1 MADIKTCEQYVLDR
15 LEKTEQE
22 IDDLQEK
29 LATRDYTISTLMGE
43 LAELKAFI
51 FRRARFASATDG
63 DERVTF
69 DDPWLK
75 YDPEDYEYIS
85 KILKEQEKED

>member
-1 MADIKTCEQYVLDR
+1 MAEIKTCEQYVLVR

-22 IDDLQEK
+22 VDELQEK

-51 FRRARFASATDG
+51 CRRAELVMDDDAD
-63 DERVTF
+63 RVHF

-85 KILKEQEKED
+85 KILKEQKKED